1 MEYRIFP
8 IPLVEF
14 QSCRGLDFFRDLS
27 GEESTSILYTWL
39 IQGEKATVLVD
50 PCVNAEDI
58 PRYSSGGFSGKR
70 ISSFREG
77 LSRFGLKATD
87 IEVVI
92 LTHLHYDHFV
102 NAMECKNARVIIQKR
117 ELDFALNPHPLFAS
131 SYRKEWYKGVH
142 FQAIEGDQE
151 IVPGIQVLLTPGHT
165 AGNQSVVIQTAR
177 GKAVIAGFCSTFEHF
192 FPERF
197 AKTGSRTPLPV
208 SIPGICFNPMEAYDS
223 ALRVKTAGDILIPI
237 HDLSFRDGKPIP

>member
-1 MEYRIFP
+1 MISRPLRSSPQRAWRKPYPTTPLQCAFGIAPGTERKKDGVPDFP

-39 IQGEKATVLVD
+39 IQGEKTPVLVD

-58 PRYSSGGFSGKR
+58 SRYSSGGFSGKR
-70 ISSFREG
+70 ISSFGEG

-102 NAMECKNARVIIQKR
+102 NAKECKNARVIVQKR
-117 ELDFALNPHPLFAS
+117 ELDFAFNPHPLLPALTV
-131 SYRKEWYKGVH
+131 KNGTKGS
-142 FQAIEGDQE
+142 I
-151 IVPGIQVLLTPGHT
+151 
-165 AGNQSVVIQTAR
+165 SKR
-177 GKAVIAGFCSTFEHF
+177 S
-192 FPERF
+192 R
-197 AKTGSRTPLPV
+197 GSRDCSRDPGPPDAWPYGREPV
-208 SIPGICFNPMEAYDS
+208 CGDS
-223 ALRVKTAGDILIPI
+223 NRERESRHCGFLFYL
-237 HDLSFRDGKPIP
+237 